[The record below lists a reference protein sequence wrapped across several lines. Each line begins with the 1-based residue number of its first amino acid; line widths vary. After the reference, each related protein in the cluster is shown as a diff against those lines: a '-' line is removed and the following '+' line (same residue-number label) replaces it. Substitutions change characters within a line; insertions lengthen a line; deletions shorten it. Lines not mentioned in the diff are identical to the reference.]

1 MSIPLRYFTPR
12 EAEKLLP
19 LLEERMGAVRVLKR
33 QVDAKVADW
42 KRRTSSGTAPS
53 AAEQALAVSQA
64 DFLVSQINERL
75 EEIQKLGCLPKDLD
89 QGLVDFP
96 ARVNGGECFLCWKLG
111 ETRVGYWHSITGGYG
126 SRKPLPAAMPA

>member
-42 KRRTSSGTAPS
+42 KRRTASGTAP
-53 AAEQALAVSQA
+53 
-64 DFLVSQINERL
+64 SQINERL

-111 ETRVGYWHSITGGYG
+111 ETRVGYWHSITGGFG
-126 SRKPLPAAMPA
+126 SRKPLPAALPA